1 MAIISVVMLQYSCKS
16 EEQTYEEQKEQE
28 REAVKSFVG
37 RNVLIVNGRDT
48 LLNMGKMN
56 VITEEEFE
64 SRSYTTDVRNNE
76 YVLFRNSGIYMQI
89 VREGAGK
96 RIEHGENKKLICYF
110 WEYNILGDSLQLTN
124 KVMSVTVGPEYL
136 NVSNNSGTF
145 SGSIDLEM
153 VPHSLMNSTYGD
165 TNVPAGWLKPLEYV
179 RVGPQTDSET
189 RIAKV
194 RVVIP
199 HSSGQSHAKS
209 LVYPCFYELTYQ
221 QER

>member
-1 MAIISVVMLQYSCKS
+1 
-16 EEQTYEEQKEQE
+16 
-28 REAVKSFVG
+28 
-37 RNVLIVNGRDT
+37 
-48 LLNMGKMN
+48 
-56 VITEEEFE
+56 
-64 SRSYTTDVRNNE
+64 
-76 YVLFRNSGIYMQI
+76 
-89 VREGAGK
+89 
-96 RIEHGENKKLICYF
+96 
-110 WEYNILGDSLQLTN
+110 
-124 KVMSVTVGPEYL
+124 MSVTVGPEYL